1 MPDAAD
7 PGGAVDPV
15 DPERFAPDDPSGI
28 NRAAAV
34 GFARGA
40 GDYEQA
46 RPSYP
51 AAAVELV
58 VDVLGLAPGHRVLDL
73 AAGTGKFTRLLA
85 PSGADLVAVEP
96 VPAMRDELV
105 AQVPGVEALDGR
117 AEELPLGGASVDA
130 VVSAQAFHWFDAPRA
145 LAEVHR
151 VLRPGGRLALVWN
164 VRNERVDWVRRFGEI
179 LVAAAGRKPYVDGTD
194 WPAVVAEAGGFGPLQ
209 HERFTYD
216 QPIDADLL
224 VQRAAS
230 TSFVSALPDE
240 PRARCLHEV
249 RALTRS
255 HPDLA
260 GHDTFVFPYFTD
272 VFWCERA

>member
-1 MPDAAD
+1 MGD
-7 PGGAVDPV
+7 AVDPL
-15 DPERFAPDDPSGI
+15 DPGRFGSDDPSAI

-34 GFARGA
+34 GFERGA

-58 VDVLGLAPGHRVLDL
+58 VEVLGLAPGRRVLDL
-73 AAGTGKFTRLLA
+73 AAGTGKFSRLIA
-85 PSGADLVAVEP
+85 PSGAELVAVEP
-96 VPAMRDELV
+96 VAAMRDELV
-105 AQVPGVEALDGR
+105 VRVPGVEALDGR
-117 AEELPLGGASVDA
+117 AEELPLGDASVDA

-151 VLRPGGRLALVWN
+151 VLRVDGRLALVWN
-164 VRNERVDWVRRFGEI
+164 VRNERVDWVRRFGEV

-194 WPAVVAEAGGFGPLQ
+194 WPAVVADAGGFGPL
-209 HERFTYD
+209 ERARFTYD
-216 QPIDADLL
+216 QPIDPDLL

-230 TSFVSALPDE
+230 TSFVSALPDDQ
-240 PRARCLHEV
+240 RAGCLEEV
-249 RALTRS
+249 RTLTRT

-260 GHDTFVFPYFTD
+260 GRDTFVFPYFTD
-272 VFWCERA
+272 VFWCGKV